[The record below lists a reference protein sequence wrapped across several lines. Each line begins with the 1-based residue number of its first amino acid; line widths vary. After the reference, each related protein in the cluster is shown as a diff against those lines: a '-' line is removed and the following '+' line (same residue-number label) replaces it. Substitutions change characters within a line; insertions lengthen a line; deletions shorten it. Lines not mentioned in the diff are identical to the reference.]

1 MDRYPLTDFWLQV
14 LRHVFIVRQ
23 RTSSEMDSSRLVD
36 FAKFFSFAK
45 LRNCGGQP
53 PRNRETHETPIIA
66 NISLK
71 TLTKL

>member
-23 RTSSEMDSSRLVD
+23 RTSGEMDSSRLVD

-45 LRNCGGQP
+45 LRKCRVNL
-53 PRNRETHETPIIA
+53 RENA
-66 NISLK
+66 
-71 TLTKL
+71 KLARP